1 MEQDT
6 SGFSHL
12 RPPVPAGRTPPH
24 RTSAFDRYGG
34 HTHPHTQMP
43 AVLQTANT
51 PITLF
56 SNAALSLRPALIG
69 TGSTA
74 VFSWKSILVAV
85 GKLSAAHRADL

>member
-1 MEQDT
+1 M
-6 SGFSHL
+6 
-12 RPPVPAGRTPPH
+12 
-24 RTSAFDRYGG
+24 AFW
-34 HTHPHTQMP
+34 MP

-56 SNAALSLRPALIG
+56 PNAALSLRPALIG

-74 VFSWKSILVAV
+74 ILSWKTVLVAV